1 MWWFWDSA
9 SVQGYQRFPQGYPR
23 LPKVIQ
29 GFPRLPKVTKGYP
42 KLPKVIQGYPRLI
55 KVTHSS
61 MSLHASQ
68 WAYIQFHELV
78 CSSFLCLSSSQEF
91 FSACF
96 VKRGNSFLT
105 YLAGRGNSFQR
116 GFNSY
121 VIFISTSCGS
131 RYWGHRV
138 KSCVWC
144 LCRGGGPVI
153 EIKSVFRML

>member
-1 MWWFWDSA
+1 M
-9 SVQGYQRFPQGYPR
+9 QLHR
-23 LPKVIQ
+23 LACSYIS
-29 GFPRLPKVTKGYP
+29 LHAVTRACMQLQELACSYRSLHAVPLTFMKFNG
-42 KLPKVIQGYPRLI
+42 L
-55 KVTHSS
+55 TWSS
-61 MSLHASQ
+61 MSLHAVS
-68 WAYIQFHELV
+68 WACMQFL
-78 CSSFLCLSSSQEF
+78 SFLSSSQEF
-91 FSACF
+91 HSACF

-144 LCRGGGPVI
+144 LCRGGGP
-153 EIKSVFRML
+153 E